1 MSAGPTAL
9 VVGAGPGL
17 GGAVARRFAREGFQ
31 VAAVRRRHG
40 DELGELCAEIEADG
54 GRARPFEVDARREEQ
69 VIDLVECVERE
80 MGPIGVAVFNPG
92 ANINIPIRDM
102 PSQKFF
108 KVWEM
113 ACFAGFLVGRE
124 AARVM
129 VPRQKGTIFFTG
141 ATASLRGGPGF
152 AAFASAKAG
161 LRAVAQSMAREL
173 GLEGIHVAHTVIDG
187 AIDMPWIRENFGE
200 ELAKR
205 GPDAMLAPDDIA
217 ETYWA
222 IHRQPRSA
230 WTFEVDLRPWV
241 EKW

>member
-1 MSAGPTAL
+1 MSDESTAL
-9 VVGAGPGL
+9 IVGAGPGL
-17 GGAVARRFAREGFQ
+17 GGALARRFAREGYR

-40 DELGELCAEIEADG
+40 EELAGLCGEIEAAG
-54 GRARPFEVDARREEQ
+54 GQARPFEVDARREEQ
-69 VIDLVECVERE
+69 VVELVECVEKE
-80 MGPIGVAVFNPG
+80 MGPIRVAIFNPG

-102 PSQKFF
+102 PAQKFF

-124 AARVM
+124 VARVM
-129 VPRQKGTIFFTG
+129 GPRHEGTLIFTG

-152 AAFASAKAG
+152 SAFASAKAG

-173 GLEGIHVAHTVIDG
+173 GPEGIHVAHTVIDG
-187 AIDMPWIRENFGE
+187 PIDMPWIRENFGA
-200 ELAKR
+200 ELDKR
-205 GPDAMLAPDDIA
+205 GPDALLAPDDIA
-217 ETYWA
+217 ETYWS